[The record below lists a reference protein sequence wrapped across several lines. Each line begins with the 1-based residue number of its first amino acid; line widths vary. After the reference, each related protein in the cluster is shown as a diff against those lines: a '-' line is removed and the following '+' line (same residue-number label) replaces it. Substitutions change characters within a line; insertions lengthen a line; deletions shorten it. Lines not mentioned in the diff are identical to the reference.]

1 MKIFNVILAIVFVGV
16 PAGLWWV
23 DWFNSGETPREK
35 YHNTMVNLGLE
46 QLTNDFSKHRDLID
60 AFNEKKISRNE
71 YVREMEK
78 LKRKL
83 DREAKQAER
92 KVKRELK

>member
-1 MKIFNVILAIVFVGV
+1 MKIFNAILATVFIGL

-23 DWFNSGETPREK
+23 DWFNSGESPKDK
-35 YHNTMVNLGLE
+35 YENTMVNLGLE
-46 QLTNDFSKHRDLID
+46 DLTEDFKSHSDLID
-60 AFNEKKISRNE
+60 AFNNKKISRNE
-71 YVREMEK
+71 YVKEMEK

-83 DREAKQAER
+83 EREARQTER

>member
-1 MKIFNVILAIVFVGV
+1 MKIFNTILATIFIGL

-23 DWFNSGETPREK
+23 DWFNSGESPKEK
-35 YHNTMVNLGLE
+35 YHSAMVNLGLDE
-46 QLTNDFSKHRDLID
+46 LTNDFRTHNDLVD
-60 AFNEKKISRNE
+60 AFNKKKISRND

-83 DREAKQAER
+83 EREARQTER

>member
-1 MKIFNVILAIVFVGV
+1 MKIFNAILATVFIGL

-23 DWFNSGETPREK
+23 DWFNSGESPKDRYE
-35 YHNTMVNLGLE
+35 NTMVNLGLE
-46 QLTNDFSKHRDLID
+46 DLTEDFKSHSDLID
-60 AFNEKKISRNE
+60 AFNNKKISRNE
-71 YVREMEK
+71 YVKEMEK

-83 DREAKQAER
+83 EREARQTER

>member
-1 MKIFNVILAIVFVGV
+1 MKIFNAIMATVFIGL

-23 DWFNSGETPREK
+23 DWFNSGESPKDK
-35 YHNTMVNLGLE
+35 YENTMVNLGLE
-46 QLTNDFSKHRDLID
+46 DLTEDFKSHSDLID
-60 AFNEKKISRNE
+60 AFNSNKISRNE
-71 YVREMEK
+71 YVKEMEK

-83 DREAKQAER
+83 EREARQTER